1 MKQTLHNIEQNYN
14 QCINGYVEKC
24 FDLLRIITN

>member
-24 FDLLRIITN
+24 FDL